1 MENYEKA
8 EQDYIAGMKYKDIAE
23 KYGTTINTVKS
34 WKKRYAW
41 SREKGAH
48 KTENLPYR
56 NIVGCRKNEIS
67 ERLRTIDMLLTTGRL
82 KINRTCTKLRK
93 ALGGLKWDEKK
104 PNIPEDKNIGNC
116 NDWYDAFCYSW
127 IDFVEYI
134 DLDR

>member
-48 KTENLPYR
+48 KT
-56 NIVGCRKNEIS
+56 
-67 ERLRTIDMLLTTGRL
+67 
-82 KINRTCTKLRK
+82 
-93 ALGGLKWDEKK
+93 
-104 PNIPEDKNIGNC
+104 
-116 NDWYDAFCYSW
+116 
-127 IDFVEYI
+127 
-134 DLDR
+134 

>member
-48 KTENLPYR
+48 KTEKVCTQKQKGASKMKVPIDDGTKDTLQNDRLTPER
-56 NIVGCRKNEIS
+56 CIGIS
-67 ERLRTIDMLLTTGRL
+67 L
-82 KINRTCTKLRK
+82 KL
-93 ALGGLKWDEKK
+93 
-104 PNIPEDKNIGNC
+104 
-116 NDWYDAFCYSW
+116 F
-127 IDFVEYI
+127 
-134 DLDR
+134 